1 MKKIAILVSTAAMVL
16 SFSSFAF
23 AQNAVSQMATTHGG
37 KAVAQCAQA
46 MDKGVSEC
54 AKMPVC
60 EMK

>member
-1 MKKIAILVSTAAMVL
+1 MKKIAIFVSTAAMVL

-23 AQNAVSQMATTHGG
+23 AENAVSQMAISHGG
-37 KAVAQCAQA
+37 KAVAQCAQQ

-60 EMK
+60 NMK